1 MLFSCRKKNDLKVIT
16 LALVFTLLIFSSILI
31 SNTLTQREIKTND
44 SEVILKIGSNLEGD
58 SWDTKKLKEKNKSY
72 DKINKNEHQ
81 LVFTFEKRK
90 GKPVT
95 LVGRFYMSDKEKKD
109 ILKLLK
115 KKLAC
120 GGAVKDEWIELQGEV
135 KDKIKDILLKD
146 GWKFK

>member
-1 MLFSCRKKNDLKVIT
+1 M
-16 LALVFTLLIFSSILI
+16 IF
-31 SNTLTQREIKTND
+31 EM
-44 SEVILKIGSNLEGD
+44 GANLQGD
-58 SWDTKKLKEKNKSY
+58 NFDTKKEDKKKKPKQNIEPKNK
-72 DKINKNEHQ
+72 HQ

-95 LVGRFYMSDKEKKD
+95 LLGRFYLVENEKKQ

-120 GGAVKDEWIELQGEV
+120 GGSIKDEWIELQGDV
-135 KDKIKDILLKD
+135 KTKVKEILENE